1 MVRICKASC
10 YGNSGQA
17 MRTILLFLLTIA
29 AVAALATYG
38 TTRWLHR
45 VTADEVTSHEWLH
58 HELNLTD
65 EQLKILES
73 VEVKFGERQ
82 RRLAQALHEANRQLA
97 RAMAEDKAY
106 TPRVTA
112 AVEHVHHCM
121 GDLQKASIEHVFA
134 MRAELSPEQGDK
146 LLVLA
151 QKALEQSP

>member
-1 MVRICKASC
+1 
-10 YGNSGQA
+10 
-17 MRTILLFLLTIA
+17 MRGTILFLVAIA
-29 AVAALATYG
+29 AVAALAAYATMHW
-38 TTRWLHR
+38 THR

-58 HELNLTD
+58 HELNLT
-65 EQLKILES
+65 EAQLKALEPI
-73 VEVKFGERQ
+73 EAKFGDRQ
-82 RRLAQALHEANRQLA
+82 RQLAEALHVANRQLA

-106 TPRVTA
+106 TPRVAA
-112 AVEHVHHCM
+112 AVEHVHHRM